1 MTSVLTLLSSLIW
14 WVLASSAGAI
24 VPALIAWIVLRWS
37 ERAPV
42 VFNRVYLACLIWC
55 LLTLLIGAMTAV
67 HVGVTRAPFGP
78 LIASGTF
85 RVSLVLSM
93 LIGVVVLWR
102 LIPRIDARR
111 IRVGSACVAVAVVM
125 AIAFGVATTLA
136 SA

>member
-14 WVLASSAGAI
+14 WVLFSSVGA
-24 VPALIAWIVLRWS
+24 VLPAVLAWIVLRWS

-55 LLTLLIGAMTAV
+55 LFTVLLSAGVAM
-67 HVGVTRAPFGP
+67 HLGIMHAPFGP
-78 LIASGTF
+78 LVASGTF
-85 RVSLVLSM
+85 RASLVLSM
-93 LIGVVVLWR
+93 LVGVMALWR

-111 IRVGSACVAVAVVM
+111 IRFGSACVAVAVVM